1 MTYNPEFVK
10 LVIYRDS
17 PKSCRWI
24 RALRTTADYYG
35 WTKEFEEWGPQVAY
49 VENGRSFAYAPN
61 FISRGKPSGGTRIRI
76 CRSKST
82 QGHPA
87 GLTNQFTISARIRMI
102 DLAELANFTQ
112 VDWHWMEDRTGRR
125 VSKEHWAD
133 IYRGSTTRNGR
144 GLVLN

>member
-1 MTYNPEFVK
+1 MTDEHIKLTIWRPEGQTA
-10 LVIYRDS
+10 
-17 PKSCRWI
+17 RWI
-24 RALRTTADYYG
+24 SVLRTTADYYG
-35 WTKEFEEWGPQVAY
+35 WTKEFERWTPKIIETKGGYSFHQMPQRT
-49 VENGRSFAYAPN
+49 GRGHAVG
-61 FISRGKPSGGTRIRI
+61 GKRLRI
-76 CRSKST
+76 CRSPKR